1 MSQITIKKGHDVR
14 MKGIPSHEISS
25 NIFPEKVSLSPQ
37 QFRGIKPK
45 LIVSEG
51 EKVETGSPLFFDKL
65 KPEVKWASPSSGVLT
80 RIQY

>member
-14 MKGIPSHEISS
+14 MKGIPSDEISS
-25 NIFPEKVSLSPQ
+25 NISPEKVSLSPQ

-51 EKVETGSPLFFDKL
+51 DKVETSFYLVSFTHNQFWLNTSKL
-65 KPEVKWASPSSGVLT
+65 LRG
-80 RIQY
+80 